1 MAVNFSLEQYNKAL
15 KLKDKFGTPEQIAF
29 MNDGEKNLLTN
40 INNYIVNF
48 AGDYQDKIESRP
60 ISLGTGGIPET
71 PINEKTEVEKEILT
85 NEKKEVETKVPG
97 IWDKIK
103 GAFKGKDQGRGE
115 EADRGISGKE
125 TGLPEQ
131 APTEESKRIRGE
143 ETQDIASVRGWDEL
157 PLDDE
162 GKRFTNLIEDTE
174 QYLHVMDPRKYYELK
189 EYKEHFSPD
198 NYYKLLDVEI
208 GRATNNI
215 IGKMREEE
223 LKEFE
228 QEYGYKPGSAVFD
241 PAAAGEG
248 THIAMND
255 PANVMKE
262 REKQEKLVSAQE
274 DAIILDAMIEP
285 FAELPVQQ
293 VKQFY
298 DLTIAVLEKINP
310 ERAGMQKDFEPE
322 IMELIRRENKVL
334 NKKYPK
340 TFVNAKAAAGLLTA
354 GIQDAA
360 GWGKVEAMAEANGLS
375 PEWARTLGDNP
386 ENAMMVLS
394 SRIQGAQGNNFL
406 SQMAGSIEGLEDWTP
421 DSGLSIE
428 QNTKLLEQQINN
440 IKDGV
445 QRVQARNAFNL
456 QKKIISGETSK
467 VIISELDELLDNKA
481 IKFSD
486 ASNIL
491 SKLKTTEKKG
501 EWITEEDNLE
511 YLWKPD
517 ERGNWVKTGEKRP
530 IDYKAPKGLSAEKI
544 QEQKNNY
551 IDMMNKIDLYS
562 QFQGDEKAIGAD
574 EFRNKLANQGFNSQD
589 EAKDAARD
597 YAFSLDLPVEN
608 LSFFERIMKEEMKDS
623 DKTANKSARLFS
635 AQNKIYNDLIKYI
648 NSVPESYY
656 LNESNLTNDAGG
668 FQWQ

>member
-1 MAVNFSLEQYNKAL
+1 MGPYAAPLIMGAFKVGSHLLNKPKQKQADTGWIQKFINNFKSDIAKKDTYNMMMRGGSQSIAKNTKSALERSKYASYKHGTEGTGIDAARDLEITKAANQSSERISERATIAQ
-15 KLKDKFGTPEQIAF
+15 KNRDEVLKDKLDNAMMIKERLLAEAKERNEIADENWKKGFGNIA
-29 MNDGEKNLLTN
+29 L
-40 INNYIVNF
+40 
-48 AGDYQDKIESRP
+48 
-60 ISLGTGGIPET
+60 
-71 PINEKTEVEKEILT
+71 
-85 NEKKEVETKVPG
+85 
-97 IWDKIK
+97 
-103 GAFKGKDQGRGE
+103 
-115 EADRGISGKE
+115 E
-125 TGLPEQ
+125 TG
-131 APTEESKRIRGE
+131 
-143 ETQDIASVRGWDEL
+143 
-157 PLDDE
+157 
-162 GKRFTNLIEDTE
+162 
-174 QYLHVMDPRKYYELK
+174 
-189 EYKEHFSPD
+189 
-198 NYYKLLDVEI
+198 
-208 GRATNNI
+208 
-215 IGKMREEE
+215 
-223 LKEFE
+223 
-228 QEYGYKPGSAVFD
+228 
-241 PAAAGEG
+241 
-248 THIAMND
+248 
-255 PANVMKE
+255 
-262 REKQEKLVSAQE
+262 
-274 DAIILDAMIEP
+274 
-285 FAELPVQQ
+285 
-293 VKQFY
+293 
-298 DLTIAVLEKINP
+298 
-310 ERAGMQKDFEPE
+310 
-322 IMELIRRENKVL
+322 
-334 NKKYPK
+334 
-340 TFVNAKAAAGLLTA
+340 AGLLTA